1 MFAIVDC
8 NNFYASCER
17 LFQPKLNNEP
27 IVVLS
32 NNDGCVIAR
41 SNEAKKLGIK
51 MGEPFFKI
59 KHMRTQHNLNIF
71 SSNYALYGDL
81 SRRVMCVLQES
92 WPEVEIYSIDEAFLS
107 LDKLPVIQIN
117 DFCQKLQA
125 KVLKHTGIPVSIGVG
140 ETKTLAKLANKIAK
154 TELKTPVFILD
165 KNSFWLEKISAGD
178 IWGVGRQWAKKLAAL
193 NILSAK
199 DLQQSDSAL
208 IKNKFSVVLKRTVL
222 ELKGVSCVNI
232 DSGEAKK
239 SIVSSKSFGNMQTD
253 QQQIMAA
260 LSAYCERA
268 SEKLRKQKSV
278 AGFIQVFICSNQF
291 RLDLPQYSNTITFKL
306 TNPTDD
312 TRKIIKCAHH
322 CLNRLFKEGYHYK
335 KVGVMLGDLNA
346 KNQQQFDLFSDESEE
361 MIESSKSLMNVMDSI
376 NKRYGRESLTLASN
390 QSAKS
395 WKAKSDYKS
404 PNYTTCWDD
413 LPLVK

>member
-376 NKRYGRESLTLASN
+376 NKRYGRESLT
-390 QSAKS
+390 
-395 WKAKSDYKS
+395 
-404 PNYTTCWDD
+404 
-413 LPLVK
+413 